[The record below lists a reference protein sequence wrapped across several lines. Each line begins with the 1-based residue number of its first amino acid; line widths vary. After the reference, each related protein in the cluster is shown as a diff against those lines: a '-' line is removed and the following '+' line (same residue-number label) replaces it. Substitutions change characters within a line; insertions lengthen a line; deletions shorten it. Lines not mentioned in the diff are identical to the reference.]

1 MYSLIEIFIINC
13 TNASINRERKKKI
26 NLINFNREKNNNL
39 HETPRDFIR
48 SPHPRWIPS
57 TTVIRI
63 LSRDSIP
70 PLVPPRFPPPPP
82 PSTFTAD
89 ASKNEGRFLASRARR
104 SLNPPN
110 SRRIFVPF
118 PTRLPPQL
126 RRHRSRTTIVPSFH
140 VYYRFLCGPMRANDS
155 SFYSSS
161 SYTFYPQLYNSSY
174 TLARI
179 SSYDNKYILL
189 LYTLLYSF
197 HRYISSQEIRNSLIL
212 FIRISY
218 LYILEE
224 GTNGLFSVVIF
235 VVSTSCWKVAWFAVG
250 KNRCGTA
257 QGQEECF
264 ARTAHLSPLR
274 TLCL

>member
-1 MYSLIEIFIINC
+1 MLRSIEK
-13 TNASINRERKKKI
+13 EKKK
-26 NLINFNREKNNNL
+26 LIWLISTGRKIIIFTRPPVIL
-39 HETPRDFIR
+39 FALLIR
-48 SPHPRWIPS
+48 VEFLRRRWSEFSHVIPFLLLFLLAS
-57 TTVIRI
+57 
-63 LSRDSIP
+63 L
-70 PLVPPRFPPPPP
+70 PPPPP